1 MFDPVHLGVDEN
13 GEHVY
18 VNLAERNMLLGGEPG
33 AGKSSGLNLI
43 VAHGAL
49 SYDCKLILT
58 RRQAGR
64 ARPLAGQRR
73 PATHRVE
80 DELAVVGQR
89 AVGDDE
95 VQPARLACA
104 GWPPTARCVRPG

>member
-1 MFDPVHLGVDEN
+1 MTSTFPFSMFDPIHLGMDEN

-58 RRQAGR
+58 DGKQVELGPWR
-64 ARPLAGQRR
+64 ASADMFIR
-73 PATHRVE
+73 PATHHPH
-80 DELAVVGQR
+80 R
-89 AVGDDE
+89 AV
-95 VQPARLACA
+95 
-104 GWPPTARCVRPG
+104 PPVPGTT